1 MAEIQNLLID
11 ETLNFIDTFIKKAK
25 VTIDGVKIEKEIY
38 RTKKDGDTLRKYVY
52 LDNET
57 GLITRAALVDAQ
69 GRELYVKNLNYQ
81 KGGDGYMIVFPI
93 KQTIEVMA

>member
-1 MAEIQNLLID
+1 MTEIQNLLID

-25 VTIDGVKIEKEIY
+25 VTIDGVEIEKDIY
-38 RTKKDGDTLRKYVY
+38 RTKREGNTLRKYVY

-81 KGGDGYMIVFPI
+81 KGGDGFMITFPI
-93 KQTIEVMA
+93 QQTIEVI